1 MKQREVLKVKV
12 GDIVYFKESHT
23 ANYVQGQYDFL
34 IDVPYIVVKSGSG
47 NCTIKAPGSGICT
60 IKAPDGTEHFIYSTR
75 EYGDPYGKLISSRE
89 RNLKKLGL

>member
-12 GDIVYFKESHT
+12 GDIVYFKESHI
-23 ANYVQGQYDFL
+23 ANYVQGQYHFL
-34 IDVPYIVVKSGSG
+34 IDVPYIVV
-47 NCTIKAPGSGICT
+47 KAPGSGICT

-89 RNLKKLGL
+89 KNLEKLGL

>member
-12 GDIVYFKESHT
+12 GDIVYFKESHI

-47 NCTIKAPGSGICT
+47 NCTIKAPN
-60 IKAPDGTEHFIYSTR
+60 GTEHFIYSTR

-89 RNLKKLGL
+89 KNLEELGV